1 MVETIEANSTINEN
15 NEHVVYMNT
24 FGIVSNTTFTVY
36 NLSKKIQTNIADTR
50 FVTLQKVRK
59 IKKNAILIG
68 LSVYMIIAIYYL
80 PLSLKYTIVFC
91 SIALILLIVGIL
103 FKEYYYKFKI
113 VTGNN
118 DCIEFEVE
126 KKFKEDAKKIQRV
139 VKEKLKKE

>member
-15 NEHVVYMNT
+15 NEHIVFMNT

-36 NLSKKIQTNIADTR
+36 NVSKKIRTTIADTK
-50 FVTLQKVRK
+50 FVSMQKVRK

-68 LSVYMIIAIYYL
+68 LSVYMIIGIYYL
-80 PLSLKYTIVFC
+80 PLSLTNTIIF
-91 SIALILLIVGIL
+91 STISLSLLIVGIL

-113 VTGNN
+113 VTFNN

-126 KKFKEDAKKIQRV
+126 KKFKEDAKKIQRI
-139 VKEKLKKE
+139 VKEKLKNE